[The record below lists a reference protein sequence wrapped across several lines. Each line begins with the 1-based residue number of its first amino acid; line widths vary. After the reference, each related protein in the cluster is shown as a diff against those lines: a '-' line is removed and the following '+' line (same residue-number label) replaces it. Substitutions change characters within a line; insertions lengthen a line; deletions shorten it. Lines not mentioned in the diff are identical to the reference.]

1 MLGNLLENQLSPDI
15 GQQVSHWDMA
25 GFSPDAAV
33 RGGNNSGGG
42 LEISNLNDNNSHT
55 NPVTSM
61 DY

>member
-25 GFSPDAAV
+25 GFSPDAANNV
-33 RGGNNSGGG
+33 GNRGSG
-42 LEISNLNDNNSHT
+42 LESGNLNDNNSHT